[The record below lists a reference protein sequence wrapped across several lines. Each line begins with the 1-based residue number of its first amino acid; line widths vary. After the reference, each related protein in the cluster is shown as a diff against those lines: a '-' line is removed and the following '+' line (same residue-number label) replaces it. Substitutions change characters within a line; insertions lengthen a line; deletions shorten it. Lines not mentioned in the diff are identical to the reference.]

1 MSLVTTAIGAALDD
15 VRVGRGGA
23 VPAHLRDAHYPG
35 AAALGRGKGYRY
47 PHDEP
52 SGVADQPLL
61 PEELRGRRF
70 YEPTE
75 RGFEAELGRRLAALR
90 ERLGG

>member
-1 MSLVTTAIGAALDD
+1 MDGW
-15 VRVGRGGA
+15 
-23 VPAHLRDAHYPG
+23 Y
-35 AAALGRGKGYRY
+35 LGSFVYNAFKQLA
-47 PHDEP
+47 E
-52 SGVADQPLL
+52 QPLL

-70 YEPTE
+70 YEPTG